1 MEQQIKH
8 AGEQSLERILE
19 AVLSVSDSPVSAKR
33 LSNMF
38 PEEARPELQQIE
50 SALQQLAT
58 EYADRALE
66 LVKLSSG
73 YRFQTRAVYA
83 QWINKL
89 FETRPP
95 RLSRALLETLAVI
108 AYQQPATRSD
118 IQDVRGVAVSSE
130 LIQKLLERQWIK
142 KIGERDVP
150 GRPSLFATTPEFL
163 EYFNLSSLKELPELH
178 EARELDEIARDLGQS
193 LESAHNGPESSA
205 TEADQGIDESEVED
219 PEIQASMTQ
228 ETVMQ
233 EADIQETVI
242 NETGISETMTQD
254 TEVRHET

>member
-1 MEQQIKH
+1 MQQQTDH
-8 AGEQSLERILE
+8 TGEQSLERILE

-33 LSNMF
+33 LSNLF

-58 EYADRALE
+58 EYDDRALE
-66 LVKLSSG
+66 LVKLANG
-73 YRFQTRAVYA
+73 YRFQTRAIYA

-163 EYFNLSSLKELPELH
+163 EYFNLSSLKDLPELH
-178 EARELDEIARDLGQS
+178 EARELDDIARDLGQS
-193 LESAHNGPESSA
+193 LESKQKPTPSSNPDVNQPDPESVP
-205 TEADQGIDESEVED
+205 DD
-219 PEIQASMTQ
+219 
-228 ETVMQ
+228 
-233 EADIQETVI
+233 
-242 NETGISETMTQD
+242 TMTQD
-254 TEVRHET
+254 TSEQTT

>member
-1 MEQQIKH
+1 MEPQTDH
-8 AGEQSLERILE
+8 TGEQSLERILE

-33 LSNMF
+33 LSNLF

-58 EYADRALE
+58 EYNDRALE

-73 YRFQTRAVYA
+73 YRFQTRAIYS

-163 EYFNLSSLKELPELH
+163 EYFNLSSLKDLPELH
-178 EARELDEIARDLGQS
+178 EARELDDIARDLGQS
-193 LESAHNGPESSA
+193 LESQQKPTLSSTPDVNQPE
-205 TEADQGIDESEVED
+205 TESVPDD
-219 PEIQASMTQ
+219 
-228 ETVMQ
+228 
-233 EADIQETVI
+233 
-242 NETGISETMTQD
+242 TMTQD
-254 TEVRHET
+254 TSDQTT